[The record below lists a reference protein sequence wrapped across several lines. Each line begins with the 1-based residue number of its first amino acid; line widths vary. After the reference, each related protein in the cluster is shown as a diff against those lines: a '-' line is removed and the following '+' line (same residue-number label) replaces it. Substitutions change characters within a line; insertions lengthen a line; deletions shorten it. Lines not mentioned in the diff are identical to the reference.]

1 VAARY
6 ANADKSALTNLAFV
20 AVIALSA
27 VLLVAAGGYGWW
39 SATYA
44 PSVEVNGDGISKA
57 EAAARATVDS
67 FRISIEESR
76 VRARVAAGTLTPTQG
91 TSMLQT
97 LSTSASSVSTQVTS
111 EMIDALLVAK
121 LAATRNISVTDAE
134 AQAAWAK
141 ITSTPELR
149 LVRRISVDIANDPKT
164 NDITDATIA
173 EAKAQIDAI
182 ASKLASGADFASL
195 AKNVSKDSYAADGGL
210 VGWSSFDQ
218 APAGDEAYQALWE
231 LPLAGQVTA
240 PIRHNTTQFVIL
252 KVDAITPAATDPSFE
267 QRAKEAKVDL
277 DLYRRITTQS
287 ALQDKLEKAVVA
299 ELLVDP
305 VEHRDVSYL
314 SIDSTAVTDY
324 AEEQLRLIYF
334 SPNHDFKGAQKLDQK
349 DPAWTT
355 AQDAANAALKELQA
369 GADFVAYA
377 AAHSDD
383 PVVAKDGGA
392 TGWIAPGTAS
402 VSGAVRTAAFATGVQ
417 AGQLL
422 GPIKTSHGY
431 VLVKVEGSR
440 PSMRVRLDQL
450 AASINE
456 PGANFNLIAMQATK
470 DFSGLQLNHPGWV
483 ARYSINSE
491 VSGFVWKVAA
501 GKAGPVETS
510 ANKFTVII
518 YVNAAEQRPYSIE
531 EKSAV
536 RGNGFQ
542 VWLDEYRKAAAI
554 SIDGQSVQKAGESP
568 KP

>member
-1 VAARY
+1 
-6 ANADKSALTNLAFV
+6 
-20 AVIALSA
+20 VIALSA

-173 EAKAQIDAI
+173 EAKAQADAI
-182 ASKLASGADFASL
+182 ASKLASGTDFASL
-195 AKNVSKDSYAADGGL
+195 AKNVSTDSYAADGGL

-231 LPLAGQVTA
+231 LSIAGQVTA

-252 KVDAITPAATDPSFE
+252 KVDAITPAAADPSFE
-267 QRAKEAKVDL
+267 QRATESKVDL
-277 DLYRRITTQS
+277 DLFKRMTTQA

-299 ELLVDP
+299 DLLVEP

-334 SPNHDFKGAQKLDQK
+334 SPNHDYKAAAKLDVK
-349 DPAWTT
+349 DPVWTT

-369 GADFVAYA
+369 GADFAAYA
-377 AAHSDD
+377 TAHSDD
-383 PVVAKDGGA
+383 PNVSKDGGA
-392 TGWIAPGTAS
+392 TGWIAPGAPSVPGAIRTAS
-402 VSGAVRTAAFATGVQ
+402 FATGVQ

-422 GPIKTSHGY
+422 GPIRTSHGY
-431 VLVKVEGSR
+431 VLVKVEASR
-440 PSMRVRLDQL
+440 PSVRVRLDQL

-456 PGANFNLIAMQATK
+456 PGANFTMIAMQATK

-483 ARYSINSE
+483 SRYAINAE

-510 ANKFTVII
+510 ASKFSVII

-554 SIDGQSVQKAGESP
+554 SIDGQSVQSAGESP